1 MKRIIAIFSFA
12 LLVLLD
18 SCEKE
23 PHARVVIPSGTDAID
38 FAPSLPEGWAPLSKA
53 IDVDS
58 TYLKNNGF
66 GVYAYYTGSANY
78 TGASSVS
85 GVVMEDRKVWYGADY
100 TFDDSRSGAN
110 KWVSKGS
117 DSWIYYGPGYPGYN
131 SGNQSTWKYKEYWP
145 MRQSEKTT
153 FFAYAPWNI
162 WNSSNGT
169 AGAGYRVTAASKG
182 AVPTINY
189 QLFTNGQG
197 GASQSGSTYTV
208 TVENSTFGDG
218 IQKDLLWG
226 LQSTGYPYK
235 DFQRPA
241 SNTAEYQKNTVD
253 FKFRHALSK
262 LSFTIATEV
271 LPTEN
276 PTNISNWDQY
286 YVESYTTGG
295 WGSSTVEVPRKTVY
309 LVESVEVS
317 SDDGLLKNSATLS
330 LDNTTDAN
338 SPEWSSKAGNVKY
351 NFTKTIFGENI
362 QYIKNNNNTYNPY
375 NNYNSNYSTL
385 RNRRTTVTGI
395 TTEPQ
400 TLMGNSGNRL
410 YAIPG
415 SGSLKVTVK
424 YHKVTF
430 YYHRQTSGQNQF
442 QNWTI
447 YEGATPDGTTVTK
460 TIAANL
466 EAGRSYNINLL
477 LKGSGNDVDLE
488 FEVQPWEVLN
498 RTYSY
503 SEADYEVID
512 WLTFD
517 SEWIDYRVDNLVYI
531 NNRVGKFTFRVRGG
545 KYVRWMAELRP
556 SPAGNGTDGFHFTD
570 KNGVPL
576 TYPDGT
582 ELDELYGEL
591 GEDVYNEIYIQARN
605 LEAPKINAATLRF
618 TFDNNATPLEAV
630 VPLNLINQL
639 YNGTT
644 KRIEEWTVVQNAN

>member
-1 MKRIIAIFSFA
+1 MKRITAILSIAA
-12 LLVLLD
+12 LVLFA
-18 SCEKE
+18 SCERE
-23 PHARVVIPSGTDAID
+23 PAGPEFGTSEDDAIG
-38 FAPSLPEGWAPLSKA
+38 FTTSFPEGWAPVSKA
-53 IDVDS
+53 INVDS
-58 TYLKNNGF
+58 AYLSDNGF

-78 TGASSVS
+78 TGASSVE
-85 GVVMEDRKVWYGADY
+85 GVVLDNRKVWYANDY
-100 TFDDSRSGAN
+100 TYNTATSTWSATG
-110 KWVSKGS
+110 SKAWRYYGS
-117 DSWIYYGPGYPGYN
+117 DYPG
-131 SGNQSTWKYKEYWP
+131 GVKYKEYWP
-145 MRQSEKTT
+145 MRQSEKMT
-153 FFAYAPWNI
+153 FFAYAPWNT
-162 WNSSNGT
+162 WNSQVSVAEN
-169 AGAGYRVTAASKG
+169 G

-189 QLFTNGQG
+189 QLFTNGSG

-226 LQSTGYPYK
+226 VQSTGYPYK

-241 SNTAEYQKNTVD
+241 SNTAEHQQNTVD

-271 LPTEN
+271 LPSDPAESV
-276 PTNISNWDQY
+276 IEDFDY
-286 YVESYTTGG
+286 YEYIN
-295 WGSSTVEVPRKTVY
+295 STYPLKTVY
-309 LVESVEVS
+309 LVESVEVW

-338 SPEWSSKAGNVKY
+338 SPEWSNKSNNVKY
-351 NFTKTIFGENI
+351 DFTKTIFGND
-362 QYIKNNNNTYNPY
+362 IKYERTGSSFNASDNRTNF
-375 NNYNSNYSTL
+375 SNL
-385 RNRRTTVTGI
+385 IGRRTSITGL

-400 TLMGNSGNRL
+400 TLMGSNSNRL

-415 SGSLKVTVK
+415 SGQLTVRVK

-430 YYHRQTSGQNQF
+430 FYHYRNNNNKWWTVYEPESG
-442 QNWTI
+442 
-447 YEGATPDGTTVTK
+447 AGTTVTK
-460 TIAANL
+460 TISANL

-477 LKGSGNDVDLE
+477 LKGNGTDVDLE
-488 FEVQPWEVLN
+488 FEVQPWEVLT

-503 SEADYEVID
+503 SEDDYEVID

-531 NNRVGKFTFRVRGG
+531 NNRVGKFTFRVKGG

-556 SPAGNGTDGFHFTD
+556 SPEGNGTDGFHFTD
-570 KNGVPL
+570 RNGVPL

-591 GEDVYNEIYIQARN
+591 GENVYNEIYIQARN

-630 VPLNLINQL
+630 VPLNLINQY

-644 KRIEEWTVVQNAN
+644 KRIQEWTVVQNAN

>member
-1 MKRIIAIFSFA
+1 M
-12 LLVLLD
+12 
-18 SCEKE
+18 
-23 PHARVVIPSGTDAID
+23 
-38 FAPSLPEGWAPLSKA
+38 SKA
-53 IDVDS
+53 VNVDLD
-58 TYLKNNGF
+58 YLKTNGF
-66 GVYAYYTGSANY
+66 GVYAYYTEAANY
-78 TGASSVS
+78 TGASSVK
-85 GVVMEDRKVWYGADY
+85 GVVLEDRKVWHGNDY
-100 TFDDSRSGAN
+100 TFDNSKTGAN
-110 KWVSKGS
+110 KWVSTGS
-117 DSWIYYGPGYPGYN
+117 SLWIYYGPGYPGYN
-131 SGNQSTWKYKEYWP
+131 SGDQSTWKYKEYWP

-169 AGAGYRVTAASKG
+169 AGSGYRVTTASKG

-208 TVENSTFGDG
+208 TVANSTFGDG

-226 LQSTGYPYK
+226 VQSTGYPYK

-241 SNTAEYQKNTVD
+241 SNTAEHDKNTVK
-253 FKFRHALSK
+253 FRFRHALSK
-262 LSFTIATEV
+262 LSFTIAAEV

-276 PTNISNWDQY
+276 PTNISNFDTY
-286 YVESYTTGG
+286 YVESYTSGGG
-295 WGSSTVEVPRKTVY
+295 WGGGSTTTNVPRKTVY

-338 SPEWSSKAGNVKY
+338 SPEWNGKDGNVKY
-351 NFTKTIFGENI
+351 NFTSTIFGND
-362 QYIKNNNNTYNPY
+362 IKYVKDANNTYNAS
-375 NNYNSNYSTL
+375 NNKTNYSTL
-385 RNRRTTVTGI
+385 LGRRTSITGL

-400 TLMGNSGNRL
+400 TLMGSTGNRL

-430 YYHRQTSGQNQF
+430 YYHRDDSGWF
-442 QNWTI
+442 GTDEWWTV
-447 YEGATPDGTTVTK
+447 YEGANSNGTTVTK
-460 TIAANL
+460 TISANL

-477 LKGSGNDVDLE
+477 LKGNGTDVDLE

-503 SEADYEVID
+503 SEDDYEVID

-517 SEWIDYRVDNLVYI
+517 SEWIDYRIDNLVYI
-531 NNRVGKFTFRVRGG
+531 NNRVGKFTFRARGG

-556 SPAGNGTDGFHFTD
+556 SPEGNGTDGFHFTD

-591 GEDVYNEIYIQARN
+591 GENVYNEIYIQARN

-630 VPLNLINQL
+630 VPLNLINQY
-639 YNGTT
+639 YNNTT
-644 KRIEEWTVVQNAN
+644 KRIQEWTVVQNAN

>member
-1 MKRIIAIFSFA
+1 MKRISAILSIAA
-12 LLVLLD
+12 LVLFA
-18 SCEKE
+18 SCERE
-23 PHARVVIPSGTDAID
+23 PAGPIFGTGEDDAIG
-38 FAPSLPEGWAPLSKA
+38 FASSFPEGWAPVSKA
-53 IDVDS
+53 INVDS
-58 TYLKNNGF
+58 AYLSDNGF

-78 TGASSVS
+78 TGAGSVS
-85 GVVMEDRKVWYGADY
+85 GVVLEDRKVWYGNDY
-100 TFDDSRSGAN
+100 TFDDSKSGAA
-110 KWVSKGS
+110 KWVSTGKKA
-117 DSWIYYGPGYPGYN
+117 WLYYGPGYPGYN

-153 FFAYAPWNI
+153 FFAYAPWNV

-169 AGAGYRVTAASKG
+169 AGAGYRVTAASPG

-208 TVENSTFGDG
+208 TVQNSTFGDG

-226 LQSTGYPYK
+226 VQSTGYPYK

-241 SNTAEYQKNTVD
+241 SNTSEHQQNTVD

-271 LPTEN
+271 LPTDPAESV
-276 PTNISNWDQY
+276 IEDFEY
-286 YVESYTTGG
+286 YI
-295 WGSSTVEVPRKTVY
+295 SSTYPLKTVY
-309 LVESVEVS
+309 LVESVEVW

-338 SPEWSSKAGNVKY
+338 SPEWSNKSNNVKY
-351 NFTKTIFGENI
+351 DFTKTIFGND
-362 QYIKNNNNTYNPY
+362 IKYERTGSSFNASDNRTNF
-375 NNYNSNYSTL
+375 STL
-385 RNRRTTVTGI
+385 LGRRTSITGL

-400 TLMGNSGNRL
+400 TLMGSNSNRL

-415 SGSLKVTVK
+415 SGQLTVRVK

-430 YYHRQTSGQNQF
+430 FYRSKTFGSNRWSAWTVYEPSSG
-442 QNWTI
+442 
-447 YEGATPDGTTVTK
+447 AGTTVTK
-460 TIAANL
+460 TISANL

-477 LKGSGNDVDLE
+477 LKGNGTDVDLE

-503 SEADYEVID
+503 SEDDYEVID

-556 SPAGNGTDGFHFTD
+556 SPEGNGTDGFHFTD

-591 GEDVYNEIYIQARN
+591 GENVYNEIYVQARN

-630 VPLNLINQL
+630 VPLNLINQY
-639 YNGTT
+639 YNNTT
-644 KRIEEWTVVQNAN
+644 KRIQEWTVVQNAN

>member
-1 MKRIIAIFSFA
+1 MKRTTAILSIAA
-12 LLVLLD
+12 LVLFA
-18 SCEKE
+18 SCERE
-23 PHARVVIPSGTDAID
+23 PAGPESGTGEDDAIG
-38 FAPSLPEGWAPLSKA
+38 FSTSFPEGWAPVGKA
-53 IDVDS
+53 INVDS
-58 TYLKNNGF
+58 AYLSDNGF
-66 GVYAYYTGSANY
+66 GVYAYYTASANY
-78 TGASSVS
+78 TGASSVE
-85 GVVMEDRKVWYGADY
+85 GVVLDNRKVWYANDY
-100 TFDDSRSGAN
+100 TYNTATSAWTATG
-110 KWVSKGS
+110 SKAWRYYGS
-117 DSWIYYGPGYPGYN
+117 DYPG
-131 SGNQSTWKYKEYWP
+131 GVKYKEYWP
-145 MRQSEKTT
+145 MRQSEKMT
-153 FFAYAPWNI
+153 FFAYAPWNT
-162 WNSSNGT
+162 WNSQVS
-169 AGAGYRVTAASKG
+169 VSEKG
-182 AVPTINY
+182 AVPTIDY

-197 GASQSGSTYTV
+197 GASQSGTTYTV
-208 TVENSTFGDG
+208 TVASSTFGDG

-226 LQSTGYPYK
+226 VQSTGYPYK

-241 SNTAEYQKNTVD
+241 SNTAEHQQNTVD

-276 PTNISNWDQY
+276 PTAISNWDSY
-286 YVESYTTGG
+286 YVESYTSGG
-295 WGSSTVEVPRKTVY
+295 GGMGGGTTTNVPRKTVY

-317 SDDGLLKNSATLS
+317 SDDGLLRNSATLS

-338 SPEWSSKAGNVKY
+338 SPEWSGKAGNVKY
-351 NFTKTIFGENI
+351 NFNETIFGND
-362 QYIKNNNNTYNPY
+362 IKYVKDNTYTYSSYY
-375 NNYNSNYSTL
+375 NYRYNYTTL
-385 RNRRTTVTGI
+385 LGRRTTITGL

-400 TLMGNSGNRL
+400 TLMGSSDNRL

-430 YYHRQTSGQNQF
+430 YYHRDRYDWS
-442 QNWTI
+442 NWTV
-447 YEGATPDGTTVTK
+447 YEGANSNGTTVTK
-460 TIAANL
+460 TISANL

-477 LKGSGNDVDLE
+477 LKGNGTDVDLE

-503 SEADYEVID
+503 SEDDYEVID

-531 NNRVGKFTFRVRGG
+531 NNRVGKFTFRVKGG

-556 SPAGNGTDGFHFTD
+556 SPEGNGTDGFHFTD

-591 GEDVYNEIYIQARN
+591 GENVYNEIYVQARN

-630 VPLNLINQL
+630 VPLNLINQY
-639 YNGTT
+639 YNNTT
-644 KRIEEWTVVQNAN
+644 KRIQEWTVVQNAN

>member
-1 MKRIIAIFSFA
+1 MKKIIAIFSFA
-12 LLVLLD
+12 LLVLLV

-23 PHARVVIPSGTDAID
+23 PLGPGGISVEDDAIE
-38 FAPSLPEGWAPLSKA
+38 FASSLTEDWTPVTKA
-53 IDVDS
+53 ISVDEN
-58 TYLKNNGF
+58 YLKTNGF
-66 GVYAYYTGSANY
+66 GVYAYYTGSATY

-85 GVVMEDRKVWYGADY
+85 GVVMDNRKVWYGADY
-100 TFDDSRSGAN
+100 TFDDSKNGAN

-117 DSWIYYGPGYPGYN
+117 DSWVYYGPGYPGY
-131 SGNQSTWKYKEYWP
+131 SGSNQSTWKYKEYWP

-153 FFAYAPWNI
+153 FFAYAPWNT
-162 WNSSNGT
+162 WNTTVTT
-169 AGAGYRVTAASKG
+169 ASPG

-189 QLFTNGQG
+189 QLFTSGQG
-197 GASQSGSTYTV
+197 GASLSNGTYTV
-208 TVENSTFGDG
+208 TVASSTFGDG

-226 LQSTGYPYK
+226 VQSTGYPYK

-241 SNTAEYQKNTVD
+241 SNTVEHNQNTVD

-262 LSFTIATEV
+262 LSFSISTED
-271 LPTEN
+271 LPAD
-276 PTNISNWDQY
+276 P
-286 YVESYTTGG
+286 V
-295 WGSSTVEVPRKTVY
+295 SSTLTSFDGSAVTNNANSYPLKTVY
-309 LVESVEVS
+309 LVESVEVWS
-317 SDDGLLKNSATLS
+317 EDGLLKNSATLS

-338 SPEWSSKAGNVKY
+338 SPEWSDKTGDVKY
-351 NFTKTIFGENI
+351 NFTSTIFDND
-362 QYIKNNNNTYNPY
+362 IKYERTGSSFNGSDNR
-375 NNYNSNYSTL
+375 SNFSTL
-385 RNRRTTVTGI
+385 INRRNSIAGI
-395 TTEPQ
+395 GTAPH
-400 TLMGNSGNRL
+400 TLMGAESNRL

-415 SGSLKVTVK
+415 SGLLKVKVK

-430 YYHRQTSGQNQF
+430 YYRNATGSNYDGWTVYEPKSGEAV
-442 QNWTI
+442 TV
-447 YEGATPDGTTVTK
+447 EGTLE
-460 TIAANL
+460 ANL
-466 EAGRSYNINLL
+466 EAGRSYNINVVLR
-477 LKGSGNDVDLE
+477 GIGGNDIDLML
-488 FEVQPWEVLN
+488 EVQPWEVLN

-503 SEADYEVID
+503 SEDDYEVID

-556 SPAGNGTDGFHFTD
+556 SPEGNGTDGFRFTD

-630 VPLNLINQL
+630 VPLNLINQY

-644 KRIEEWTVVQNAN
+644 KRIQEWTVVQNAN

>member
-1 MKRIIAIFSFA
+1 MKRNITIFSLA
-12 LLVLLD
+12 LLVFLV

-23 PHARVVIPSGTDAID
+23 PRARVDIPSGTDVID
-38 FAPSLPEGWAPLSKA
+38 FATSLPEDWEPLSKA
-53 IDVDS
+53 VNVDL

-66 GVYAYYTGSANY
+66 GVYAYYTGTKNY
-78 TGASSVS
+78 TGASSVA
-85 GVVMEDRKVWYGADY
+85 GVVLEDRKVWYGADY
-100 TFDDSRSGAN
+100 TFDNSQSGAD
-110 KWVSKGS
+110 KWVSAGS
-117 DSWIYYGPGYPGYN
+117 NSWIYYGREYPGFN
-131 SGNQSTWKYKEYWP
+131 PGNQSTWKYKEYWP

-153 FFAYAPWNI
+153 FFAYAPWSI

-169 AGAGYRVTAASKG
+169 AGNGYRVTAASKG

-208 TVENSTFGDG
+208 TVANSTFADA

-226 LQSTGYPYK
+226 VQSTGYPYK

-241 SNTAEYQKNTVD
+241 SNTAEHQKNTVD

-262 LSFTIATEV
+262 LSFSIAAEV

-276 PTNISNWDQY
+276 PTDISNFDSY
-286 YVESYTTGG
+286 YVESYSSG
-295 WGSSTVEVPRKTVY
+295 WGGGTTSVPRKTVY

-317 SDDGLLKNSATLS
+317 SDDGLLTNSATLS

-338 SPEWSSKAGNVKY
+338 TPEWSGKAGTVKY
-351 NFTKTIFGENI
+351 NFSYTSTNPTFGSNI
-362 QYIKNNNNTYNPY
+362 NYFKNASSNTFNASNNRTNF
-375 NNYNSNYSTL
+375 STL
-385 RNRRTTVTGI
+385 ISNRTSTTGI

-400 TLMGNSGNRL
+400 TLMGSTGNRL
-410 YAIPG
+410 YVIPN
-415 SGSLKVTVK
+415 SGQLTVRVK

-430 YYHRQTSGQNQF
+430 YYHRDYSNQWWTVYEPSSG
-442 QNWTI
+442 
-447 YEGATPDGTTVTK
+447 AGTTVTK
-460 TIAANL
+460 TISANI

-477 LKGSGNDVDLE
+477 LKGNGTDVDLE
-488 FEVQPWEVLN
+488 FEVQPWEVFN

-503 SEADYEVID
+503 SEDDYQVID

-531 NNRVGKFTFRVRGG
+531 NNRVGKFTFRVKGG

-556 SPAGNGTDGFHFTD
+556 SPEGNGTDGFHFTD

-591 GEDVYNEIYIQARN
+591 GENVYNEIYVQARN

-630 VPLNLINQL
+630 VPLNLINQY

-644 KRIEEWTVVQNAN
+644 KRIQEWTVVQNAN

>member
-1 MKRIIAIFSFA
+1 MKKDIAIFSFA
-12 LLVLLD
+12 LLVLLV

-23 PHARVVIPSGTDAID
+23 PLGPGGKSAGDDAIE
-38 FAPSLPEGWAPLSKA
+38 FAPSLPEDWTPVTKA
-53 IDVDS
+53 ISVDS
-58 TYLKNNGF
+58 NYLKSNGF
-66 GVYAYYTGSANY
+66 GVYAYYTGSASY
-78 TGASSVS
+78 TGASSVE
-85 GVVMEDRKVWYGADY
+85 GVVFEDRKVWYGNDY
-100 TFDDSRSGAN
+100 TFDDSKTGAS
-110 KWVSKGS
+110 KWVSKGR
-117 DSWIYYGPGYPGYN
+117 DSWIYYGPGYPGYS
-131 SGNQSTWKYKEYWP
+131 SGNTNTWKYKEYWP
-145 MRQSEKTT
+145 MRQSEKIS
-153 FFAYAPWNI
+153 FFAYAPWNV
-162 WNSSNGT
+162 WNSTDGT

-182 AVPTINY
+182 EVPTINY
-189 QLFTNGQG
+189 QLFTNGSG

-226 LQSTGYPYK
+226 VQSTGYPYK

-241 SNTAEYQKNTVD
+241 SNTAEHNQNTVD

-262 LSFTIATEV
+262 LSFSISTED
-271 LPTEN
+271 LPAD
-276 PTNISNWDQY
+276 P
-286 YVESYTTGG
+286 V
-295 WGSSTVEVPRKTVY
+295 SSTLTGFDGSAVTNNANSYPLKTVY
-309 LVESVEVS
+309 LVESVEVWS
-317 SDDGLLKNSATLS
+317 EDGLLKNSATLS

-338 SPEWSSKAGNVKY
+338 SPEWSDKTGDVKY
-351 NFTKTIFGENI
+351 NFTSTIFDND
-362 QYIKNNNNTYNPY
+362 IKYERTGSSFNGSDNR
-375 NNYNSNYSTL
+375 SNFSTL
-385 RNRRTTVTGI
+385 INRRNSIAGI
-395 TTEPQ
+395 GTAPH
-400 TLMGNSGNRL
+400 TLMGAESNRL

-415 SGSLKVTVK
+415 SGLLKVKVK

-430 YYHRQTSGQNQF
+430 YYRNATGSYYDGWTVYEPDSGKG
-442 QNWTI
+442 TPV
-447 YEGATPDGTTVTK
+447 EGTLE
-460 TIAANL
+460 ANL
-466 EAGRSYNINLL
+466 EAGRSYNINVVLR
-477 LKGSGNDVDLE
+477 GIGGNDIDLML
-488 FEVQPWEVLN
+488 EVQPWEVLN

-503 SEADYEVID
+503 SEDDYEVID

-556 SPAGNGTDGFHFTD
+556 SPEGNGTDGFHFTD

-630 VPLNLINQL
+630 VPLNLINQY

-644 KRIEEWTVVQNAN
+644 KRIQEWTVVQNAN